1 MGNCTG
7 LCMTTQPAGTNDN
20 QSQQNGGDNK
30 QGVSHESMKEAY
42 NQNANMFSDAQMKQM
57 YGE

>member
-1 MGNCTG
+1 
-7 LCMTTQPAGTNDN
+7 MTTQPAGTNAN

-42 NQNANMFSDAQMKQM
+42 NQNANMFSDAQMK
-57 YGE
+57 